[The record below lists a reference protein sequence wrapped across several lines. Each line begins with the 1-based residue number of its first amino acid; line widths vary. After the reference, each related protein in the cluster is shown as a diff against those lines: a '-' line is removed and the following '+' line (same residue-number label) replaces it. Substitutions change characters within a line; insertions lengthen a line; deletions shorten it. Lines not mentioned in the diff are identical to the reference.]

1 MKTEEEKL
9 FSDGANWVKC
19 DFHLHSPIVHSFE
32 LPSGINLSSEN
43 DIDELISKYIECL
56 KEKEIKICAI
66 TDYQQVN
73 TEWFPKLQIMAKEKN
88 IYVFPGIELSV
99 NVGRGLHILLI
110 FDYNENIEGIND
122 YIKSIDKNPQK
133 PLIINKRGHRDIEL
147 KEDLA
152 FALQGIKEKFHSLII
167 FPHPEDDNGLIKS
180 CQVQEAA
187 KYLKIADAVENISQG
202 SIDKLVSTG
211 ELKKE
216 FFESKIAIIEST
228 DPKSFDDIGNKRRGD
243 KIRCTFL
250 KLSCSTL
257 NSIRI
262 AFQDPSIRVSIY
274 EKPVENLDC
283 ITSISISG
291 SGFLKDIKLDFNKN
305 LNCFIGGRGVGK
317 SALLESIRYC
327 LGLNVYAEKS
337 FIEEFVPN
345 VIGSGGKITVKLSKK
360 YGDQVINYTIERIIG
375 QEARVL
381 EKDIT
386 PEDLFEDNK
395 PIFLGQKEL
404 YELSKNEIFQRQL
417 IDQLIGDDI
426 VREKIEFQKEI
437 NSLKDNSRKL
447 SDIENKLI
455 EKENNEQRLKTI
467 NEQIKTFKVL
477 GVAEKMDTF
486 AKLTKDDKILEN
498 AILKFTEGKNEL
510 NIKFNDYIDEIE
522 TSIKS
527 LEKSE
532 SIEKMILLNAKNIL
546 DKFLELLKA
555 QVINI
560 NKEINENEEKLMQL
574 KNEWDKNFDK
584 HKEETESIKKELSE
598 KGLSSDKYESLI
610 KEKTN
615 LESLLKEYQKIEIS
629 KQQLKKERNTL
640 KDKIKTERH
649 SIFRLRQNRI
659 VELNK
664 KLEGRVK
671 LEVSY
676 LADKNEFRDKMI
688 NILRGSKV
696 NEDAISNI
704 IDNKN
709 IAVDGIEI
717 SKILSKG
724 KDELQNKFGLTIAMA
739 SRIFEWLKDKNRLFE
754 LETYF
759 PEDLITINLKVGEEY
774 RPFYKISENGG
785 KIYQL
790 SDGQRATALLILL
803 FSQENKILIIDQP
816 EEDLDNRFVYDDV
829 VVMLRQMKGKR
840 QLIFATHNANIPVLG
855 DSEQIIVLEA
865 ENNQCSIKDSG
876 SIDKFSISDD
886 IKKVM
891 EGGEEAFKK
900 RIQKYGVKYE

>member
-1 MKTEEEKL
+1 M
-9 FSDGANWVKC
+9 
-19 DFHLHSPIVHSFE
+19 
-32 LPSGINLSSEN
+32 
-43 DIDELISKYIECL
+43 
-56 KEKEIKICAI
+56 
-66 TDYQQVN
+66 
-73 TEWFPKLQIMAKEKN
+73 
-88 IYVFPGIELSV
+88 
-99 NVGRGLHILLI
+99 
-110 FDYNENIEGIND
+110 
-122 YIKSIDKNPQK
+122 
-133 PLIINKRGHRDIEL
+133 
-147 KEDLA
+147 
-152 FALQGIKEKFHSLII
+152 
-167 FPHPEDDNGLIKS
+167 
-180 CQVQEAA
+180 
-187 KYLKIADAVENISQG
+187 
-202 SIDKLVSTG
+202 
-211 ELKKE
+211 
-216 FFESKIAIIEST
+216 
-228 DPKSFDDIGNKRRGD
+228 
-243 KIRCTFL
+243 
-250 KLSCSTL
+250 
-257 NSIRI
+257 
-262 AFQDPSIRVSIY
+262 
-274 EKPVENLDC
+274 
-283 ITSISISG
+283 
-291 SGFLKDIKLDFNKN
+291 
-305 LNCFIGGRGVGK
+305 
-317 SALLESIRYC
+317 
-327 LGLNVYAEKS
+327 
-337 FIEEFVPN
+337 
-345 VIGSGGKITVKLSKK
+345 
-360 YGDQVINYTIERIIG
+360 
-375 QEARVL
+375 
-381 EKDIT
+381 
-386 PEDLFEDNK
+386 
-395 PIFLGQKEL
+395 
-404 YELSKNEIFQRQL
+404 
-417 IDQLIGDDI
+417 
-426 VREKIEFQKEI
+426 
-437 NSLKDNSRKL
+437 

-532 SIEKMILLNAKNIL
+532 SIEKMILLNAKSIL

-865 ENNQCSIKDSG
+865 ENNQCSIKNSG